1 MNVRAGIP
9 GKQGYPLKFFSDQ
22 IFLDSWME
30 KYRGVRI
37 IKNIGINTSYWNA
50 ANYSFRKIND
60 VYFVDNQPLI
70 IYHFSSLRK
79 ESDITWN
86 AYSIYGLASVRKV
99 LLEIYQTYI
108 KHIESFGLNNKKWV
122 KVNHKESLQKRLAHF
137 LLRFFIN
144 EKITIRDIDTRNQT
158 IAK

>member
-1 MNVRAGIP
+1 
-9 GKQGYPLKFFSDQ
+9 
-22 IFLDSWME
+22 ME

-79 ESDITWN
+79 ESDDYMECLFNLWI
-86 AYSIYGLASVRKV
+86 G
-99 LLEIYQTYI
+99 
-108 KHIESFGLNNKKWV
+108 
-122 KVNHKESLQKRLAHF
+122 
-137 LLRFFIN
+137 
-144 EKITIRDIDTRNQT
+144 IDTKSAVGDLSDLHKAYR
-158 IAK
+158 ILWS